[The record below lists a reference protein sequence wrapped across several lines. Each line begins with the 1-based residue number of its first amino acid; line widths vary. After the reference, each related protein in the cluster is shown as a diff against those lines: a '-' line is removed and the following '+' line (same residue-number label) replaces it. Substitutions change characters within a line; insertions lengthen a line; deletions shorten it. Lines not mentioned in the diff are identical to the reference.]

1 MLALLPEEH
10 WLRAA
15 AVLITGACGIR
26 ALRRTTAIGIS
37 GSTAAIE
44 LSGDG
49 RAMITDQAGRR
60 IDGIIQPQSYVGAR
74 LTTLVIRP
82 DGALRS
88 RALAVWP
95 DTMSA
100 DEFRH
105 LRVLLRHGD
114 SRRDPV

>member
-1 MLALLPEEH
+1 M
-10 WLRAA
+10 
-15 AVLITGACGIR
+15 
-26 ALRRTTAIGIS
+26 GIS
-37 GSTAAIE
+37 GSIAAIE
-44 LSGDG
+44 LAGDG